1 MPDAFFYPEHWQAVF
16 TGKLPRTL
24 GRLLAGRGRR

>member
-16 TGKLPRTL
+16 TGKLPAALR
-24 GRLLAGRGRR
+24 RILARRNRR